1 MIVQKDQELKAFKKI
16 SDQEKKVEQA
26 IIQKQSEI
34 IKKERLKVA
43 ILDCLLMSPLLS
55 KEFQKRYINMKE
67 KGLYKVSRPEVE
79 REQRVNMACAI
90 YQKRHQIVE
99 QMREDTANDKNQ
111 TEMWKSLY
119 YDTKSQNDGLIFQ
132 IQELQKFQLKL
143 QTQMKEKE
151 Q

>member
-1 MIVQKDQELKAFKKI
+1 MIVQKDKELKAFKKI

-143 QTQMKEKE
+143 QTQMKE
-151 Q
+151 